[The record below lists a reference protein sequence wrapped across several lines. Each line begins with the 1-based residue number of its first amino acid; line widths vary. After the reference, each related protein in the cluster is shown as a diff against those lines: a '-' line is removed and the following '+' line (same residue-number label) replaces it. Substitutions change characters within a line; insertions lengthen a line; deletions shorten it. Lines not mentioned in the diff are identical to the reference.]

1 MKNIIFVLFFFCI
14 PFVSGLVS
22 ISLYNCAFDTLSEA
36 TSYIFTALGTLV
48 AIGTAIPA
56 VTAYF
61 AHQSVTDKY
70 EKFQQEIDEYKAKI
84 QDELSIM
91 LQNNKELKRIIEEKE
106 IGQKLND
113 YLKNNVGV
121 LNEIYPLAKQKY
133 TSLHLYY
140 LADAVLAKSTL
151 EYQYEQHNFVSIL
164 FAKIDVIVSYEK
176 LIKADKDYHNQF
188 INEAIS
194 LITMWLES
202 KDENKPYF
210 IEEIADVFKI
220 LIKQDENNT
229 ENCIS
234 NESWQELS
242 ELYKRFCKEY
252 KNFDDVLSNH
262 INLGNKK
269 PIKLSRCL
277 GLNLRKNSLS
287 KNNPIF
293 IQHNGVQ
300 PYEEN

>member
-1 MKNIIFVLFFFCI
+1 MKNITFALLLFCI
-14 PFVSGLVS
+14 PFLSGLVS
-22 ISLYNCAFDTLSEA
+22 VSLYHHTFETLSDS

-61 AHQSVTDKY
+61 AHQSVKDKY
-70 EKFQQEIDEYKAKI
+70 KTFQKEISEYKAKI

-113 YLKNNVGV
+113 YLKNNVGILSEV
-121 LNEIYPLAKQKY
+121 YPLTKQKY

-140 LADAVLAKSTL
+140 LADAVLAKAAL
-151 EYQYEQHNFVSIL
+151 EYQYEQNNFVSIL
-164 FAKIDVIVSYEK
+164 LAKRDTILTYEK
-176 LIKADKDYHNQF
+176 LIIADKDYHNQF

-194 LITMWLES
+194 LIDMWLAS

-210 IEEIADVFKI
+210 IEEIVDVFKT
-220 LIKQDENNT
+220 LIKQDENDT
-229 ENCIS
+229 ENAIPNEKLQKIS
-234 NESWQELS
+234 D
-242 ELYKRFCKEY
+242 LYKQFCQEY
-252 KNFDDVLSNH
+252 QIINEMLSKY
-262 INLGNKK
+262 INQENKK
-269 PIKLSRCL
+269 IIKLSRYL
-277 GLNLRKNSLS
+277 GLNSRSNNLKKNNSL
-287 KNNPIF
+287 F